1 MNTRSPGPASVSAGS
16 TPNPAQARRNRLVL
30 ALIFL
35 SFVAPFVI
43 GHVAYFQGW
52 FKGTATTNKGDL
64 IDPPVAFADLHLQ
77 AADGRPLTTAFLDQ
91 HWWLVYVLPPQCEAA
106 CRNSLFQMRQVRR
119 AAGQYADRV
128 KLLLVQPQAPDAG
141 TEALLSQQFA
151 EMQRVNAAAPVL
163 DQALAPAT
171 AAASRAG
178 RLYIMDAKGYIMLS
192 YAPEADEKTS
202 MVRAGDV
209 LADLKQLLKDAE
221 IG

>member
-1 MNTRSPGPASVSAGS
+1 MNTRSQDSAGVTAGRAPS
-16 TPNPAQARRNRLVL
+16 PAQARRNRLVL
-30 ALIFL
+30 LMILL

-77 AADGRPLTTAFLDQ
+77 GADGQPLSPAFLDQ
-91 HWWLVYVLPPQCEAA
+91 HWRLVYVLPPQCEAA

-141 TEALLSQQFA
+141 TVTLLNQQFA
-151 EMQRVNAAAPVL
+151 EMQRVNGAAPTL
-163 DQALAPAT
+163 DQALAVAT
-171 AAASRAG
+171 PAASRAG

-202 MVRAGDV
+202 MVKAGDV
-209 LADLKQLLKDAE
+209 LADLKKLLKDAE